1 MTNKYRSSK
10 SNMSRYTAMGYGKG
24 WKPKK
29 WNPDEEFPI
38 NGFVMI
44 LNGLYKRSV
53 GQAFTALQDQG
64 QLDEIR
70 GNLQDLQI
78 EDQIV
83 ENSNK
88 EIEYLNGKEEELN
101 GNLNDIK
108 QEIVQKKENASFK
121 KDSDLACIVF
131 LKAMNEL
138 REVEIQKNMIDY
150 AVYKLVK
157 DNWLSELVIAFH
169 ITNNNAAIESFN
181 KE

>member
-1 MTNKYRSSK
+1 M
-10 SNMSRYTAMGYGKG
+10 
-24 WKPKK
+24 
-29 WNPDEEFPI
+29 
-38 NGFVMI
+38 V

-53 GQAFTALQDQG
+53 GQGFTALQDQG

-70 GNLQDLQI
+70 NNLQDMQI

-88 EIEYLNGKEEELN
+88 EIEYLNSKSEELD

-108 QEIVQKKENASFK
+108 EEIVQKKENANFK
-121 KDSDLACIVF
+121 KDSDLASIVF

-157 DNWLSELVIAFH
+157 DNWLSELVISFH